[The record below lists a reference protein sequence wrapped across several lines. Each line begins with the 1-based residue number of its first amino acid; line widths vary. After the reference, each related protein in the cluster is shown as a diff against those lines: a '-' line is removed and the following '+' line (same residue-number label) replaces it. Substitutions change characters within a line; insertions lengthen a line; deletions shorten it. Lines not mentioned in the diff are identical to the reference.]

1 MRRCPGLTWP
11 LSPGLPAP
19 SSTTRLLCLAQ
30 TGDRQWTQEYCD
42 DTFIFAIK
50 TVLEKPRC
58 PWNSAR
64 PTGGGAAKRPA
75 SSSIFSVVWVGGQ

>member
-19 SSTTRLLCLAQ
+19 SSATRLLCLAQ